1 MIGLSKKQQRYCFGL
16 TDQKGGL
23 YDFLLG
29 KISAFSCQLFT
40 QLKGQVVAWVA
51 LLKLVRRVLIYII
64 FFEMF
69 DKLPIERILAKL
81 ISDYLII
88 QLFNLVSAIE
98 VDQSLM
104 MIGIGFAELFSDIF

>member
-1 MIGLSKKQQRYCFGL
+1 MIGLSKKQQRYCFRL
-16 TDQKGGL
+16 TDQKGGF
-23 YDFLLG
+23 YDFLLR
-29 KISAFSCQLFT
+29 KVSAFFCQLFT

-69 DKLPIERILAKL
+69 DKLPIERILSKL

-88 QLFNLVSAIE
+88 QLFNFVSAI
-98 VDQSLM
+98 VMNQSLM
-104 MIGIGFAELFSDIF
+104 MIGIGFAELFFDIF